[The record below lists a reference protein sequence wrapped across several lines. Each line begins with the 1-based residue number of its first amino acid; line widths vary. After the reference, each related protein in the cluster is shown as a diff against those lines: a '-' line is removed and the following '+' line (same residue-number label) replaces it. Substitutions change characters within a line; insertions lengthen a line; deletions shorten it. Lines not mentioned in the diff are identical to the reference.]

1 MVKLLNELS
10 QTVEIFETDEA
21 FYRYLECQADETYAK
36 NHSWQFKI
44 YPSKVLGD
52 LLKEMGE
59 KSLVHTAWQAH
70 RQKRDMLVIG
80 VGEGKDPFFFVVN
93 PKLNIGS
100 LRREWAKRFCA
111 EHKLR
116 IVINP

>member
-10 QTVEIFETDEA
+10 QTIEIFETDEA
-21 FYRYLECQADETYAK
+21 FYRYLESQACEA
-36 NHSWQFKI
+36 WQFKV
-44 YPSKVLGD
+44 YPLEVLGE
-52 LLKEMGE
+52 LLKKIGE

-80 VGEGKDPFFFVVN
+80 VGKEKDPFFFVVN

-100 LRREWAKRFCA
+100 L
-111 EHKLR
+111 
-116 IVINP
+116 